1 MLLSG
6 TGTFTSGP
14 IPANAHTLKFPCP
27 LKRKL
32 KLIPPFGDILALTTQ
47 VSVPSSYLLT
57 KGQPACTD

>member
-6 TGTFTSGP
+6 AGTFTSGP
-14 IPANAHTLKFPCP
+14 TPANTYALKFPCP

-32 KLIPPFGDILALTTQ
+32 KLITPFGDILALTTQ